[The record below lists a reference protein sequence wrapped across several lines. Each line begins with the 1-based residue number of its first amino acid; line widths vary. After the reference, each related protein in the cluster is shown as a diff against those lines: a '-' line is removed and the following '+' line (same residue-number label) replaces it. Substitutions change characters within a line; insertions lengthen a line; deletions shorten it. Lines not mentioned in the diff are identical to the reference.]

1 MFLLVFIS
9 FVLFFYALIY
19 YIKIRRMYKFA
30 DDLPGPEGLP
40 ILGVATEF
48 NSLNREGGKF

>member
-1 MFLLVFIS
+1 
-9 FVLFFYALIY
+9 
-19 YIKIRRMYKFA
+19 MYKFA

-48 NSLNREGGKF
+48 NSLNREGGKFKIYKNNK